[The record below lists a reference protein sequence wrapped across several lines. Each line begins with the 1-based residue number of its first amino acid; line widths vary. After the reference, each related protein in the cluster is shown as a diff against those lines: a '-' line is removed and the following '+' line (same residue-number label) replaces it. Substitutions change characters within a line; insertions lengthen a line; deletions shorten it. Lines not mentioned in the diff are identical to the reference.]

1 MSHVATYRSL
11 GFLLSSMLLACAQE
25 EPSESAAVA
34 EPAASQ
40 ILKVYA
46 VNYPVA
52 YFAERIAGDRA
63 QVSLPAPPDIDP
75 ANWSPDAHIIVEYQ
89 QADLIVLNGAGY
101 AAWVVN
107 AALPRSRFV
116 NTTSALTDRLIPI
129 DDAVTHSH
137 GPSAAH
143 SHGDTAFTTWLDF
156 DIAIEQA
163 RSVLEGLLRVRPAH
177 ESELRQAFTELEADL
192 RTLDERLMKVAEKLG
207 ERPILFS
214 HPVYQYLQ
222 KRYGLNA
229 AVVHWEPDTMP
240 EDILWDELGVV
251 LQEHAA
257 RVMIWEAEPLSATK
271 QRLAEMGIE
280 CVVFQTGGNRPVTGD
295 WLDLMRQGVTALEFA
310 AAM

>member
-1 MSHVATYRSL
+1 MSHRATYRSL
-11 GFLLSSMLLACAQE
+11 GFFLSSMLLACAQE
-25 EPSESAAVA
+25 EPGASAAAA
-34 EPAASQ
+34 ETAVSQ
-40 ILKVYA
+40 TLKVYT

-63 QVSLPAPPDIDP
+63 RVSFPAPHDVDP
-75 ANWSPDAHIIVEYQ
+75 ANWSPDARTIVEYQ

-101 AAWVVN
+101 AAWVAN

-137 GPSAAH
+137 GPSAEH
-143 SHGDTAFTTWLDF
+143 SHGSTAFTTWLDLE
-156 DIAIEQA
+156 IAIEQA
-163 RSVLEGLLRVRPAH
+163 RSILEGLLRVRPAH
-177 ESELRQAFTELEADL
+177 EVEFLQAFTELEAEFRAVDEDL
-192 RTLDERLMKVAEKLG
+192 VTAAKNLG
-207 ERPILFS
+207 DRPVLYS

-222 KRYGLNA
+222 RRYGLNG
-229 AVVHWEPDTMP
+229 VFVHWEPDAMP
-240 EDILWDELGVV
+240 EDVLWDELRAT

-257 RVMIWEAEPLSATK
+257 RVMIWEAEPLLATK

-280 CVVFQTGGNRPVTGD
+280 CVVFQTGGNRPATGD
-295 WLDLMRQGVTALEFA
+295 WLDLMRQGVAALEAA